1 MNFAVAFF
9 VVVVVVVAGKAAC
22 FVPPQFCF
30 ERSAPD
36 LWYA

>member
-1 MNFAVAFF
+1 MNFVVAFF
-9 VVVVVVVAGKAAC
+9 VVVVVVAGNAAG